1 MAVLRFLVS
10 PACLTEI
17 IYIFGYVL
25 EALFPYTSYICAVRF
40 SLLSIILY
48 LVILE
53 SMI

>member
-10 PACLTEI
+10 PACLTES
-17 IYIFGYVL
+17 YIFWYVL
-25 EALFPYTSYICAVRF
+25 EALFPYTSYIYALGF